1 MSKSITIRQ
10 AIDFKNKLGRM
21 PTLQDIQREFRANYR
36 SAVGIR
42 DVINSIS
49 EGNTIAKSQQVKDA
63 TP

>member
-10 AIDFKNKLGRM
+10 AIEFKDRLGRM
-21 PTLQDIQREFRANYR
+21 PTLQDIQREFKANYR

-42 DVINSIS
+42 DVIKSIN
-49 EGNTIAKSQQVKDA
+49 EGNTIAKSQQAPDA